1 MKIFISLTC
10 ALMIFFT
17 QYAIAEEHPFVAHTA
32 RALSIKL
39 SNDRTGIIKNVMCI
53 GCEFTYVNITSKTKA
68 YRNGVEVDLLDA
80 KMQAGKPALVS
91 FNPETREVQAIR
103 WNDLVE

>member
-1 MKIFISLTC
+1 MKLLINFSC
-10 ALMIFFT
+10 VLMMFLA
-17 QYAIAEEHPFVAHTA
+17 QSAIAEEHPFVPHPA

-39 SNDRTGIIKNVMCI
+39 SNDRTGIIKDVMCT
-53 GCEFTYVNITSKTKA
+53 GCDFTMVNITPKTKA
-68 YRNGVEVDLLDA
+68 YRNGVEVDLLEA

-103 WNDLVE
+103 WSE

>member
-1 MKIFISLTC
+1 MKHLITLVC
-10 ALMIFFT
+10 ALTVFLS
-17 QYAIAEEHPFVAHTA
+17 QHVVAEEHPFVPHPA

-39 SNDRTGIIKNVMCI
+39 SNDRTGIIKNVMCT
-53 GCEFTYVNITSKTKA
+53 GCDFKIVNITSKTKA
-68 YRNGVEVDLLDA
+68 YRNGVEVDLLEA

-103 WNDLVE
+103 WSE

>member
-1 MKIFISLTC
+1 MKLLISLSC
-10 ALMIFFT
+10 ILMMFLS
-17 QYAIAEEHPFVAHTA
+17 QYAMAEEHPFVPHPA

-39 SNDRTGIIKNVMCI
+39 SNDRTGIIKKVMCT
-53 GCEFTYVNITSKTKA
+53 GCDFNMVNITPKTKA
-68 YRNGVEVDLLDA
+68 YRNGVEVDLLEA

-103 WNDLVE
+103 WSE

>member
-1 MKIFISLTC
+1 MMKIIINLSGV
-10 ALMIFFT
+10 LMLLLS
-17 QYAIAEEHPFVAHTA
+17 QYAMAEEHPFVPHAA

-39 SNDRTGIIKNVMCI
+39 SNDRTGIIKNVMCT
-53 GCEFTYVNITSKTKA
+53 GCKFKNVNITSKTKA
-68 YRNGVEVDLLDA
+68 YRNGVEVDLLEA

-103 WNDLVE
+103 WSE

>member
-1 MKIFISLTC
+1 MIKILINISCL
-10 ALMIFFT
+10 LMLSLS
-17 QYAIAEEHPFVAHTA
+17 QYAVAEEHPFVPHAA

-39 SNDRTGIIKNVMCI
+39 SNDRTGIIKNVMCT
-53 GCEFTYVNITSKTKA
+53 GCKFTNVNITSKTKA
-68 YRNGVEVDLLDA
+68 YRNGVEVDLLEA

-103 WNDLVE
+103 WND